1 MDESCPVLTPAERQ
15 VNEILSRTE
24 EALFATVRKAI
35 EDARNQ
41 AGEELQAIGSREM
54 LPAYDYFAA
63 VMHQKLF
70 LMLCGA
76 DPDTFEGGNPE
87 IAARLLDN
95 GRNIST
101 HYWAGKDPAKSAN

>member
-1 MDESCPVLTPAERQ
+1 
-15 VNEILSRTE
+15 
-24 EALFATVRKAI
+24 
-35 EDARNQ
+35 
-41 AGEELQAIGSREM
+41 
-54 LPAYDYFAA
+54 